1 MAEKF
6 KFMTCNGIEGL
17 YLVEPL
23 LFSDSRG
30 YNFESYNE
38 NEFKASGLDMRF
50 VQDNRSFSSK
60 GVLRGLH
67 YQREYQQGKLVS
79 VLQGEVYDVAVDLR
93 ENSETYGRWYGV
105 VLSAENKKMLY
116 VPEGFAHGFLVL
128 SEVAEFSYKL
138 SDFYHPE
145 DEGGIPWNDETIGVT
160 WPIESETEVIVSER
174 DKAHLKLADSKV
186 VLKPKRNYYRL

>member
-1 MAEKF
+1 MEK
-6 KFMTCNGIEGL
+6 KFQFTNCQGIEGL

-23 LFSDSRG
+23 LFSDPRG

-38 NEFKASGLDMRF
+38 KEFKDVGLNMKF
-50 VQDNRSFSSK
+50 VQDNRSFSHK

-93 ENSETYGRWYGV
+93 ENSTTYGQWYGA
-105 VLSAENKKMLY
+105 VLSSEKKNMLY

-145 DEGGIPWNDETIGVT
+145 DEGGIPWNDETINVQ
-160 WPIESETEVIVSER
+160 WPIGEDMNVVTSER
-174 DKAHLKLADSKV
+174 DLSHPRLAESKIF
-186 VLKPKRNYYRL
+186 LSPKKNPYRI